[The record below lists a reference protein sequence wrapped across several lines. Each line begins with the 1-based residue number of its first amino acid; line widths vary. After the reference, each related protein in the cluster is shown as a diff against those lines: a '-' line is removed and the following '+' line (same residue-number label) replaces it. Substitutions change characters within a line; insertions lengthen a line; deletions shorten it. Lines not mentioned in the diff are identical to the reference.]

1 MWWNVIGNIA
11 SICSI
16 IALPIAIWQIF
27 DLKSKVKRTEISIK
41 KVLEIKEYQKLNALA
56 NIVSKQYTEISDLI
70 SSITKKGTS
79 TQKVT
84 EKSKEIKKEINRC
97 VVEIP
102 PQYTDILKSFKE
114 SIKHIEAFV
123 ESDKGSN
130 SELKEARDYLNNA
143 MQSLKRE
150 SKKFEDKTIDLASHY
165 IE

>member
-1 MWWNVIGNIA
+1 MWDVIANIA

-16 IALPIAIWQIF
+16 VALPIAIWQIF
-27 DLKSKVKRTEISIK
+27 DLKSKVKRTETSIK
-41 KVLEIKEYQKLNALA
+41 RVLEIKEYQKLNGLA
-56 NIVSKQYTEISDLI
+56 NIVSKQYTEISELI
-70 SSITKKGTS
+70 SNVTKKGIS
-79 TQKVT
+79 TPKVT
-84 EKSKEIKKEINRC
+84 EKCQEIKKEINRC

-102 PQYTDILKSFKE
+102 PQYTAILNSFKE
-114 SIKHIEAFV
+114 SIRHIESFA
-123 ESDKGSN
+123 ESNRSSN

>member
-97 VVEIP
+97 VVEIS
-102 PQYTDILKSFKE
+102 PQYTDILKSF
-114 SIKHIEAFV
+114 
-123 ESDKGSN
+123 
-130 SELKEARDYLNNA
+130 
-143 MQSLKRE
+143 
-150 SKKFEDKTIDLASHY
+150 
-165 IE
+165 